1 MKISAVIITLNEARN
16 IERCLR
22 SLQDVADQVIVLD
35 SGSKDGTVDLANNLG
50 AKVIDTPWQGYAA
63 TKNHGHTLAEH
74 PYILSLDADEA
85 LSDKLQASILA
96 VKDNLQGAYS
106 FNRLNN
112 YCGTWIRHGG
122 FYPDKKIRL
131 FPKDQARWEGD
142 HVHEILRVD
151 AGVPVTHL
159 AGDLLHYSYYDR
171 SEHEARLEKYARLAA
186 EKLRGRKGLA
196 AKQYLSPAWRFVQS
210 YFLKGGFLDGKAGY
224 HLCRLTAK
232 EVKRKYQ
239 LAQIGENQR

>member
-22 SLQDVADQVIVLD
+22 SLKDVADEVLVLD
-35 SGSKDGTVDLANNLG
+35 SGSTDGTVKLAQDLG
-50 AKVIDTPWQGYAA
+50 AKVIDTPWEGYAA
-63 TKNHGHTLAEH
+63 TKNKGHQLAQH
-74 PYILSLDADEA
+74 RYILSLDADEA
-85 LSDKLQASILA
+85 LSEKLQSSILA
-96 VKDNLQGAYS
+96 VKDQLEGAYA

-131 FPKDQARWEGD
+131 FPKDQARWVGD
-142 HVHEILRVD
+142 HVHETLEIDR
-151 AGVPVTHL
+151 GVPITHL
-159 AGDLLHYSYYDR
+159 EGDLLHYSYYER
-171 SEHEARLEKYARLAA
+171 SEHEERLEKYARLAA
-186 EKLRGRKGLA
+186 DKLRGRSGLA
-196 AKQYLSPAWRFVQS
+196 IKQYLSPTWRFVQS
-210 YFLKGGFLDGKAGY
+210 YLLRGGFLDGKAGY

-239 LAQIGENQR
+239 LAQQSP